1 MATVKIK
8 ITGDPYQPYT
18 TAQINAMTGRSESQ
32 IHQMT
37 NGLGTDGT
45 TKLDHCYPFPY
56 SDKPEDAETG
66 KKHIVGNEKL
76 DKFLEFCEKNPL
88 G

>member
-1 MATVKIK
+1 MATIEIK
-8 ITGDPYQPYT
+8 ISGDPHKPYT
-18 TAQINAMTGRSESQ
+18 TAQIKALTGRSESQ

-37 NGLGTDGT
+37 SKLGKDGT
-45 TKLDHCYPFPY
+45 TQLDHCYPLPY

-76 DKFLEFCEKNPL
+76 DKFLEFCKKNKL
-88 G
+88 